1 MALWRW
7 KYFIFAFNKLIFKRC
22 SENPVFWYT
31 THHLIIASFFTVLD
45 DIIFTFISTFF
56 FLSSSF
62 LLKWLPTFYNLFIF
76 CLFFSFLSF
85 FFRCP
90 LGQIRASPERA
101 ECVFDSDCF
110 GVNQCLNGGTC
121 ISESDFRFATSGSG
135 RSISG
140 GRSLTSGTFHGSRS
154 RSRTFCRC
162 PASFEGQRCE
172 TVKGPITLNANRDF
186 VIIIIFAIATLL
198 SKFYF

>member
-1 MALWRW
+1 MIT
-7 KYFIFAFNKLIFKRC
+7 Y
-22 SENPVFWYT
+22 
-31 THHLIIASFFTVLD
+31 
-45 DIIFTFISTFF
+45 
-56 FLSSSF
+56 
-62 LLKWLPTFYNLFIF
+62 LLYLFIF

-198 SKFYF
+198 SKFYFYFIFLISISSKHFIFSLLSYKSYYYLTELI